1 MPEQTRRTMARQSD
15 ILPLS
20 DLQVTADGLAPHLSG
35 AAKGAYTLLM
45 LTLAFLML
53 AAFAFYL

>member
-1 MPEQTRRTMARQSD
+1 MPEQTRRTMARKPD

-20 DLQVTADGLAPHLSG
+20 DLQVTADGLAPQLSG

-45 LTLAFLML
+45 LTLALLLL